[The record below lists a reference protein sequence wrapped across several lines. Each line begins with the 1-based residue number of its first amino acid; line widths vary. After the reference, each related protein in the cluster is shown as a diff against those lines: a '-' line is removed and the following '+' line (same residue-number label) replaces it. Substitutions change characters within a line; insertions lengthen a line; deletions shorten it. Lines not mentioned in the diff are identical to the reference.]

1 MEPTS
6 DERAPVVPSRPEGAG
21 GDAGGGEA
29 GSGAGSSV
37 GGEPVGP
44 PPGRLRL
51 LWHRVGNRWERE
63 PPHDLLYGA
72 IVAGFVMAVSS
83 VHAPTGDRVVLAVS
97 LVAVGYWLA
106 HCYVDAVSGRFRD
119 TGHSLWDRTLTALRL
134 NVGVLLGAVPGIV
147 VYLLAYVLG
156 AGVEDAALVAV
167 WFTVVLLG
175 VVGFL
180 AAYRA
185 GARGGRLVGETA
197 LAAAFGG
204 VVIAVKYLLH

>member
-1 MEPTS
+1 MDPS
-6 DERAPVVPSRPEGAG
+6 PDERRPAVPSPS
-21 GDAGGGEA
+21 GGGVTA
-29 GSGAGSSV
+29 GQAGP
-37 GGEPVGP
+37 PVDGPDGP
-44 PPGRLRL
+44 PPGVRP
-51 LWHRVGNRWERE
+51 LWHRVGDRWERE

-83 VHAPTGDRVVLAVS
+83 VHAPTGDRVVVATG

-119 TGHSLWDRTLTALRL
+119 SGHSLWDRTLAALRL
-134 NVGVLLGAVPGIV
+134 NVGVLLGAVPGIA
-147 VYLLAYVLG
+147 VYLLASAFGLD
-156 AGVEDAALVAV
+156 VEDAALVAV

-185 GARGGRLVGETA
+185 GARGGRLVGETL
-197 LAAAFGG
+197 LAAAFAG

>member
-1 MEPTS
+1 MDPSS
-6 DERAPVVPSRPEGAG
+6 DERTPVVPSPST
-21 GDAGGGEA
+21 GGGTA
-29 GSGAGSSV
+29 GQAGL
-37 GGEPVGP
+37 PVEGDPDGP
-44 PPGRLRL
+44 PPGVRP
-51 LWHRVGNRWERE
+51 LWHRVGDRWERE

-83 VHAPTGDRVVLAVS
+83 VHAPTGDRVVVATG

-106 HCYVDAVSGRFRD
+106 HCYVDAVSGRFHD
-119 TGHSLWDRTLTALRL
+119 SGHSLWDRTLTALRL

-147 VYLLAYVLG
+147 VYLLASAFGLD
-156 AGVEDAALVAV
+156 VEDAALVAV

-185 GARGGRLVGETA
+185 GARGGRLVGETL
-197 LAAAFGG
+197 LAAAFAG
-204 VVIAVKYLLH
+204 VVIGVKYLLH

>member
-1 MEPTS
+1 MDPSS
-6 DERAPVVPSRPEGAG
+6 DERTPVVAPPPP
-21 GDAGGGEA
+21 GGGPA
-29 GSGAGSSV
+29 GAAPAV
-37 GGEPVGP
+37 GDEP
-44 PPGRLRL
+44 PPGRVRP
-51 LWHRVGNRWERE
+51 LWHRVGDRWERE

-83 VHAPTGDRVVLAVS
+83 VHAPTGDRVVLATS

-106 HCYVDAVSGRFRD
+106 HCYVDAVSGRFHD
-119 TGHSLWDRTLTALRL
+119 TGHSLWGRTVVALRS
-134 NVGVLLGAVPGIV
+134 NVGVLLGALPGIV
-147 VYLLAYVLG
+147 VYLVALA
-156 AGVEDAALVAV
+156 AGLDAEGAALVAV

-185 GARGGRLVGETA
+185 GARGGLLVGETL

>member
-1 MEPTS
+1 MDQSPAAGGPGAPPPPGGGGATGQIGPQADGEPT
-6 DERAPVVPSRPEGAG
+6 
-21 GDAGGGEA
+21 
-29 GSGAGSSV
+29 
-37 GGEPVGP
+37 GP
-44 PPGRLRL
+44 PPGVRP
-51 LWHRVGNRWERE
+51 LWHRVGDRWERE

-83 VHAPTGDRVVLAVS
+83 VHAPTGDRVVVATA

-119 TGHSLWDRTLTALRL
+119 SGHSLWDRTLAALRL

-147 VYLLAYVLG
+147 VYLIAYALG
-156 AGVEDAALVAV
+156 LDVEDAALVAV
-167 WFTVVLLG
+167 WFTVLLLG

-185 GARGGRLVGETA
+185 GARGARLVGETL
-197 LAAAFGG
+197 LAAAFAG
-204 VVIAVKYLLH
+204 VVIGVKYLLH

>member
-1 MEPTS
+1 MDLSP
-6 DERAPVVPSRPEGAG
+6 DERRSAAPSPP
-21 GDAGGGEA
+21 AGGGTA
-29 GSGAGSSV
+29 GQAGPPV
-37 GGEPVGP
+37 DGEPEGP
-44 PPGRLRL
+44 PPGVRP
-51 LWHRVGNRWERE
+51 LWHRVGDRWERE

-83 VHAPTGDRVVLAVS
+83 VHAPTGDRVVVATG

-106 HCYVDAVSGRFRD
+106 HCYVDAVSGRFHD
-119 TGHSLWDRTLTALRL
+119 SGHSLWDRTLAALRL

-147 VYLLAYVLG
+147 VYLLAYAFGL
-156 AGVEDAALVAV
+156 GVEDAALVAV
-167 WFTVVLLG
+167 WFTVLLLG

-185 GARGGRLVGETA
+185 GARGARLAGETL
-197 LAAAFGG
+197 LAAAFAG